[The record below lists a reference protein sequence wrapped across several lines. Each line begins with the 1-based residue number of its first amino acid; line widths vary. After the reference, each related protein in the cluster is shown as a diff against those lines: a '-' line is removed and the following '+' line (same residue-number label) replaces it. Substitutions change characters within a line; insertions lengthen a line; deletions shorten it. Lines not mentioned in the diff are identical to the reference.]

1 MFIAIECM
9 LNCFNHVLLFAT
21 LWIVAHQALPSI
33 VFSRQEYWSELLRP
47 PPGNLSDLGIKPIS
61 SASLALQLDS
71 LLLSH
76 WGRPLLLLTLPQ
88 KFINKKWEELHEE
101 TDKYT
106 IIWRYCNTT
115 SSEVTRLSRQ
125 KWMRIYIWKSCIANF
140 I

>member
-33 VFSRQEYWSELLRP
+33 VFSRHEYWSELLRP

-125 KWMRIYIWKSCIANF
+125 K
-140 I
+140 